1 MASEELVEKYEVHEL
16 KDIILEIKKNS
27 SRMVRKERMSLVRN
41 TAKEMA
47 IKLIKEIDI
56 ENM

>member
-1 MASEELVEKYEVHEL
+1 ML
-16 KDIILEIKKNS
+16 
-27 SRMVRKERMSLVRN
+27 RKERMSLVRN